1 MSICANC
8 EKATVYLD
16 KNTFGEPYHYV
27 KCDMGHWS
35 RRMTV
40 FNETLRFERSCAEY
54 VSMGDELLNDYLGSL
69 PKDRVEYEN
78 KWQR

>member
-8 EKATVYLD
+8 EKARVTLG
-16 KNTFGEPYHYV
+16 KNTLGEPYHYV
-27 KCDMGHWS
+27 KCFADKWL
-35 RRMTV
+35 RKLTV
-40 FNETLRFERSCAEY
+40 FNETLRFERDCLDYA
-54 VSMGDELLNDYLGSL
+54 SMGDEFLNDYLGSL